1 MRLCL
6 CLFCFFSV
14 FCVARAWRWAWR
26 GSFSRRADAFSDAFS
41 FAQGLWV
48 ARIAA
53 IGAKYASRERVSI
66 RAYANESTI
75 ARHGLRERL
84 ERANVCVVET
94 NSATDSADERLI
106 SDVYALARDEA
117 DPSMWTVIV
126 VSRDERLAR
135 GLKLARDRGVH
146 TVACGDFL
154 SSASRP
160 QFASAR
166 NRDGESGLTPSYLTA
181 LSAVAANGTLHKKS
195 KLASTAHETLIWDP
209 RRLFPVSKLELM
221 THDIVFNDA
230 DEFSFGVPVL
240 APGQCVATWTRGAI
254 APWTPD
260 SCTTS

>member
-1 MRLCL
+1 MRLCFFVFFVCFVL
-6 CLFCFFSV
+6 CAHGGGHGV
-14 FCVARAWRWAWR
+14 GA
-26 GSFSRRADAFSDAFS
+26 FSRRADAFSDAFS

-53 IGAKYASRERVSI
+53 IGAKYASRERISI

-106 SDVYALARDEA
+106 SDVYALARDEP

-209 RRLFPVSKLELM
+209 RRLFPVSKLELD
-221 THDIVFNDA
+221 THDVVFAA
-230 DEFSFGVPVL
+230 DEFFGVPVQC
-240 APGQCVATWTRGAI
+240 PGQCVATWTRGAI